1 MLLRGGTALLLWDI
15 VAAVAGVTPAR
26 ARPVVKVRRG
36 NGRSLQLRC
45 VSTSTKHTLGARLL

>member
-26 ARPVVKVRRG
+26 ARPVVKVRRDE
-36 NGRSLQLRC
+36 RSLQLRC